1 MIQKRFRNW
10 SHARETG
17 RKLFS
22 WPLGLLLAVAGMLVW
37 SGTASSAE
45 SAKAAA
51 PIKVL
56 LVTGA
61 EYHNWRETAPVLA
74 AQLRKD
80 PRMDV
85 RVVEDAHFLD
95 SAAVGRYDVI
105 LLNYMNWQEPAPGEA
120 ARENLRKAIAGGKG
134 LVLVHFACGA
144 WRDHADVNKLVW
156 PEFQN
161 LAGRVWDPKL
171 RGHDPH
177 GKFRVEIA
185 LPDHPIMKGMQPF
198 ETVDELYT
206 CLTGDRPIEVL
217 ATARSK
223 VDGKVYP
230 MAFCFNYEKGR
241 VFHCVLGHD
250 GKALQVEPVGEL
262 FRRGTAWAAG
272 K

>member
-1 MIQKRFRNW
+1 MFV
-10 SHARETG
+10 
-17 RKLFS
+17 
-22 WPLGLLLAVAGMLVW
+22 LLMVAVGVLVP
-37 SGTASSAE
+37 SRISYPAE
-45 SAKAAA
+45 PAKAAEA
-51 PIKVL
+51 IKVL

-95 SAAVGRYDVI
+95 SAAIQRYDVI

-144 WRDHADVNKLVW
+144 WREHPDVNKLAW
-156 PEFQN
+156 PEFKN

-177 GKFRVEIA
+177 GKFRVEIVM
-185 LPDHPIMKGMQPF
+185 PDHPIVKGMEPF

-206 CLTGDRPIEVL
+206 CLTGDRPIKVL
-217 ATARSK
+217 ATAKSK
-223 VDGKVYP
+223 VDAKIYP

-250 GKALQVEPVGEL
+250 GKALEPAPVSEL

-272 K
+272 KDER

>member
-1 MIQKRFRNW
+1 MKIRDSLN
-10 SHARETG
+10 H
-17 RKLFS
+17 LFS
-22 WPLGLLLAVAGMLVW
+22 VGRTGGMSLVAMLAFSFVSAGL
-37 SGTASSAE
+37 SYSAE
-45 SAKAAA
+45 PEKTGK

-80 PRMDV
+80 PRMEV
-85 RVVEDAHFLD
+85 RVIEDAHLLGKLD
-95 SAAVGRYDVI
+95 LSEYEVI
-105 LLNYMNWQEPAPGEA
+105 LLNYMNWQVPAPGEA
-120 ARENLRKAIAGGKG
+120 ARENFRKAIAGGKG

-144 WRDHADVNKLVW
+144 WREHPDVNKLAW
-156 PEFQN
+156 SEYKN

-177 GKFRVEIA
+177 GKFRVEIVM
-185 LPDHPIMKGMQPF
+185 PDHPIMKGMQPF

-217 ATARSK
+217 ATAKSK
-223 VDGKVYP
+223 VDGKIYP

-250 GKALQVEPVGEL
+250 GKALEPAPVGEL
-262 FRRGTAWAAG
+262 FRRGTSWAAG

>member
-1 MIQKRFRNW
+1 MMREVLNWLSQIHSARRARFCVLAAAAAFVW
-10 SHARETG
+10 S
-17 RKLFS
+17 
-22 WPLGLLLAVAGMLVW
+22 AVAV
-37 SGTASSAE
+37 SAE
-45 SAKAAA
+45 PPKPAK

-80 PRMDV
+80 PRIDV
-85 RVVEDAHFLD
+85 RVIEDAFFLD
-95 SAAVGRYDVI
+95 SPAVDRYDVI
-105 LLNYMNWQEPAPGEA
+105 FLNYMNFQVPGPGEA
-120 ARENLRKAIAGGKG
+120 AKENLKKAISGGKG

-144 WRDHADVNKLVW
+144 WQDW
-156 PEFQN
+156 PEFKN

-177 GKFRVEIA
+177 GKFRVDIA
-185 LPDHPIMKGMQPF
+185 MPEHPIVKGFPSF

-206 CLTGDRPIEVL
+206 CLTGDRPIDIV
-217 ATARSK
+217 ATAQSK
-223 VDGKVYP
+223 VDGKTYP
-230 MAFCFNYEKGR
+230 MAFCFNYGKGR

-250 GKALQVEPVGEL
+250 GKALENPPVGEL

-272 K
+272 QSVR